1 MTLQNF
7 LTNEKWTQ
15 QTSLL
20 IDADLYLFR
29 ALIATEEEVEWT
41 TDCWSLYSDVA
52 AAKESFNA
60 QVKRWKQKFEV
71 DSVVMC
77 ITGDKNFR
85 KSLDADYKSHRKK
98 TRKPLGYSAF
108 VEWCKE
114 SYAYCCEPTL
124 EADDVMGILATAPDS
139 KTIIVSDD
147 KDMLTIPANLYRP
160 QREELGM
167 SSKETADRTWLFQT
181 MVGDSADGFP
191 GPPRVGPVTAEK
203 ILGRD
208 GGWSQVVQAF
218 QKGGFSVDDA
228 LLQARL
234 ARILRYT
241 DWNQE
246 TAEVRLWE
254 PS

>member
-1 MTLQNF
+1 MTLKTF

-52 AAKESFNA
+52 AAKASFNA
-60 QVKRWKQKFEV
+60 QISHWKQKWEV
-71 DSVVMC
+71 ESVVMC
-77 ITGDKNFR
+77 LTGHNNFR
-85 KSLDADYKSHRKK
+85 RTLCPDYKSHRKK
-98 TRKPLGYSAF
+98 SRKPLGYTAF

-124 EADDVMGILATAPDS
+124 EADDIMGILATAPGS
-139 KTIIVSDD
+139 NTIIVSDD

-160 QREELGM
+160 QREELGS
-167 SSKETADRTWLFQT
+167 SSKELADRTWLFQT
-181 MVGDSADGFP
+181 LVGDSADGFP
-191 GPPRVGPVTAEK
+191 GLPRVGPVTAEK

-208 GGWSQVVQAF
+208 GGWPQVVQAF
-218 QKGGFSVDDA
+218 QKGGFSADDA

-234 ARILRYT
+234 ARILRYN
-241 DWNQE
+241 DWDN
-246 TAEVRLWE
+246 AMSEVRLWE

>member
-1 MTLQNF
+1 MTLKTF

-52 AAKESFNA
+52 AAKASFNA
-60 QVKRWKQKFEV
+60 QISHWKQKWEV
-71 DSVVMC
+71 ESVVMC
-77 ITGDKNFR
+77 LTGHNNFR
-85 KSLDADYKSHRKK
+85 KTLCPDYKSHRKK
-98 TRKPLGYSAF
+98 SRKPLGYTAF

-124 EADDVMGILATAPDS
+124 EADDIMGILATAPGS
-139 KTIIVSDD
+139 NTIIVSDD

-160 QREELGM
+160 QREELGS
-167 SSKETADRTWLFQT
+167 SSKELADRTWLFQT
-181 MVGDSADGFP
+181 LVGDSADGFP
-191 GPPRVGPVTAEK
+191 GLPRVGPVTAEK

-208 GGWSQVVQAF
+208 GGWPQVVQAF
-218 QKGGFSVDDA
+218 QKGGFSADDA

-234 ARILRYT
+234 ARILRYN
-241 DWNQE
+241 DWDN
-246 TAEVRLWE
+246 AMSEVRLWE